1 MSGFCLFAQISPDLY
16 FGLPIT
22 ERIVFDARKGG
33 DSLQTEVCSGSLTPL
48 RIPGGK
54 GKGDACGHQ
63 ISFKSQR
70 LCIYSDFLFIYL
82 FIPLEFMGNV
92 NVVKVW
98 ELHSPVLPID
108 HDIRIK
114 GVM

>member
-1 MSGFCLFAQISPDLY
+1 
-16 FGLPIT
+16 
-22 ERIVFDARKGG
+22 
-33 DSLQTEVCSGSLTPL
+33 
-48 RIPGGK
+48 
-54 GKGDACGHQ
+54 
-63 ISFKSQR
+63 
-70 LCIYSDFLFIYL
+70 
-82 FIPLEFMGNV
+82 MGNV